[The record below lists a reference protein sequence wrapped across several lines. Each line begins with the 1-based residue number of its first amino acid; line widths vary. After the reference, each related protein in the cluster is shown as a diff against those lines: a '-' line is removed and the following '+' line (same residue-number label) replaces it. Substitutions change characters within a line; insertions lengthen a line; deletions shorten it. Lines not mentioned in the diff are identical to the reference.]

1 MSEREPSKD
10 FIDSSVF
17 LGSLFD
23 KDEKCFKYLDD
34 LGYSGENIGFVSNL
48 VFGEV
53 LSNLARREQIDEH
66 LRINL
71 FNILTNLID
80 DAIFQERLKNLKIE
94 KEDLKKAIEI
104 IEEIGHISDPA
115 DALLLAIAVN
125 NNCNKFITID
135 KEIHEA
141 KKRLNKKY
149 MIIIESP

>member
-1 MSEREPSKD
+1 MNEKEPSKD

-53 LSNLARREQIDEH
+53 LSNLVRREQVDRYLQIE
-66 LRINL
+66 LFGTLSNL
-71 FNILTNLID
+71 MD
-80 DAIFQERLKNLKIE
+80 KAIFQEKLKNLRIE
-94 KEDLKKAIEI
+94 KEDLKRAIEI
-104 IEEIGHISDPA
+104 IEEIGHINDPA
-115 DALLLAIAVN
+115 DALLLAMAVN
-125 NNCNKFITID
+125 NSCNKFITID

-149 MIIIESP
+149 KIIIESP

>member
-53 LSNLARREQIDEH
+53 LSNLVRREQIDEY
-66 LRINL
+66 LRIDL
-71 FNILTNLID
+71 FKTLATLID
-80 DAIFQERLKNLKIE
+80 DALFQERLKNLKIE
-94 KEDLKKAIEI
+94 KEDLKRAKEI
-104 IEEIGHISDPA
+104 IEEIGHINDPA

-141 KKRLNKKY
+141 KKRLSKRYK
-149 MIIIESP
+149 IVVESP